1 MTTVRDEENT
11 VANEELPQRSGDPEI
26 PCVRLKRGT
35 LPDKIDRLEPKERR
49 GLVVV
54 ITGNGK
60 GKTTSALGMAVRAA
74 GHGMRVCI
82 IQFMKGDLYAGE
94 WDGIKLLGKTVEL
107 HATGKGFCGIQG
119 NPYPW
124 NEHRDNA
131 HDGLELVREKMAE
144 GFDLLVLDE
153 INNAVKLKLVDLEP
167 VLELVRAKPPLL
179 HLVLTGRDAHP
190 DLIEL
195 ADTVS
200 EVHEVKHAYRL
211 GIEPQPG
218 IDY

>member
-1 MTTVRDEENT
+1 M
-11 VANEELPQRSGDPEI
+11 A
-26 PCVRLKRGT
+26 RLGT
-35 LPDKIDRLEPKERR
+35 LPDKIDKLEPRERR

-60 GKTTSALGMAVRAA
+60 GKTTAALGMALRAC

-94 WDGIKLLGKTVEL
+94 WDGVKLLNCAIEL

-124 NEHRDNA
+124 AEHRANA
-131 HDGLELVREKMAE
+131 QDAIALVQEKLAA
-144 GFDLLVLDE
+144 GAYDILILDE
-153 INNAVKLKLVDLEP
+153 INNALKLKLVDLEQ
-167 VLELVRAKPPLL
+167 VLEILAKRPPPL
-179 HLVLTGRDAHP
+179 HLILTGRDAHP
-190 DLIEL
+190 QVIEL

-200 EVHEVKHAYRL
+200 EVREIKHAYQKN
-211 GIEPQPG
+211 IEPQPG